1 MKNLSAFLLYGFALL
16 VLSCDNSKEES
27 PEQWFRPTEVEVDGT
42 SATATCLT
50 LLGNGVLLSA
60 DCGFV
65 CMPLPS
71 TSGLPPV
78 TITEPEIDG
87 SILRCSLTLA
97 AETNYAIYPYV
108 DIGTERLSGAPTV
121 FRTGKEPE
129 KPDEPDPDQ
138 PDPDEPDPDE
148 PDPDEPDP
156 DEPTPP
162 RPGAYPGWPELP
174 KMEERPGD
182 YYYAT
187 HICPAFTTASGVSE
201 TNLRS
206 YTVCYSHEM
215 MSGMWSAYPI
225 HASYK
230 GDSDRSNAWAFDP
243 IVPKS
248 VQPYLVSG
256 SYKPQTEGFSRG
268 HLLASND
275 RTATKEMNEQT
286 FYVTNMA
293 PQKQTSFND
302 GIWSTLESRTW
313 NNVCAD
319 TLFVVS
325 GVYYADTNKTVTDN
339 AKPTANTVYVP
350 TNFYKVMIRSK
361 AGNTGKPLY
370 ELKADEMQCVAFW
383 FENRSYPGASL
394 ATYRTTVADIEQKT
408 GMTFFPN
415 VPNAPKESSA
425 GTWSF

>member
-1 MKNLSAFLLYGFALL
+1 MKNLSAFLLCGFVLL
-16 VLSCDNSKEES
+16 GLSCDNSKEGPSQE
-27 PEQWFRPTEVEVDGT
+27 WFRPTEVAVDGT
-42 SATATCLT
+42 TATATCLT
-50 LLGNGVLLSA
+50 LFNRGVLLSGS
-60 DCGFV
+60 CGFV
-65 CMPLPS
+65 CMPVS
-71 TSGLPPV
+71 SASGLP
-78 TITEPEIDG
+78 TITVPDPEIDG
-87 SILRCSLTLA
+87 SILRCRLSSLA

-108 DIGTERLSGAPTV
+108 EFGTEHLEGVPTV

-129 KPDEPDPDQ
+129 K
-138 PDPDEPDPDE
+138 PDEPDPDE

-162 RPGAYPGWPELP
+162 QPGGYPGWPELP

-187 HICPAFTTASGVSE
+187 HICPTFTTASGVSE

-206 YTVCYSHEM
+206 YTVCYSHGM

-230 GDSDRSNAWAFDP
+230 GSSGRNDSFAYDP
-243 IVPKS
+243 KIAPNL
-248 VQPYLVSG
+248 QPVIIQSAG
-256 SYKPQTEGFSRG
+256 SYKPQPGYSRG

-275 RTATKEMNEQT
+275 RTASEGMNNQT

-293 PQKQTSFND
+293 PQWQNGFNS
-302 GIWSTLESRTW
+302 GVWSSLEDKTW
-313 NNVCAD
+313 NYVCAD

-325 GVYYADTNKTVTDN
+325 GVYYANTDKTVTDN
-339 AKPTANTVYVP
+339 AKPTPNTVYVP

-361 AGNTGKPLY
+361 SGNTGKPLY
-370 ELKADEMQCVAFW
+370 ELSADEMQCIGFW
-383 FENRSYPGASL
+383 FENKSYSGNSL
-394 ATYRTTVADIEQKT
+394 TAYRTTVADIEQKT

-415 VPNAPKESSA
+415 VPDAPKESSA
-425 GTWSF
+425 GNWSF